1 MLTEANN
8 PRSAALLKAILY
20 WTLFI
25 LLLFIGGMFIVR
37 IFPAKWERFVYGISG
52 TIGSFL
58 AVWALLKLEK
68 KSFCD
73 YGLTWQK
80 NTVLRFTKGLMIGTI
95 SFGFII
101 AILLLFT
108 ELKLTRSTKAWD
120 PMMLFW
126 YLAIIP
132 LALMEEVAFRS
143 YAFIKLHEAFG
154 LRITQLIVAIVFA
167 LYHLVQGWNWQV
179 AFLGP
184 GIWALVFGLAA
195 VWSKGIA
202 VPAGIHVA
210 LNVMQ
215 TLFGMK
221 EKAGDHIWSVQ
232 LIDHASAAAIEQ
244 AQSWGIITQVLVF
257 VVAVILTEFFLR
269 KRESPSSVIT

>member
-108 ELKLTRSTKAWD
+108 ELKLTRSTTAWD

-232 LIDHASAAAIEQ
+232 LSDHASAAAIEQ